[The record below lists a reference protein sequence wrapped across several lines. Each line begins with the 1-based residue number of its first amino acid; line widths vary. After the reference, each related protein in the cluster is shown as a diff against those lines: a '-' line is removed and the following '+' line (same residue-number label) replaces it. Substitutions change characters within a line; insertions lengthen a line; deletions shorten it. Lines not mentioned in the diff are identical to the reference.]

1 MLNDNSE
8 KDVEILQKKI
18 GADYK
23 TFIKQRWLGFPQA
36 IFCCCHIAN
45 LWISQ

>member
-18 GADYK
+18 GGDYK
-23 TFIKQRWLGFPQA
+23 TFIKQNSKDYMEKLKE
-36 IFCCCHIAN
+36 
-45 LWISQ
+45 LL